1 MPWQLKQNDMNAVS
15 MNNLWNYL
23 QGLSMSASNRR
34 WLAERLMNP
43 SEVVNDEVEQI
54 SKELVFP
61 KIPKDYQA
69 SDEVLNMACGPFPEG
84 FNVDLELEKMWEE
97 RAR

>member
-1 MPWQLKQNDMNAVS
+1 MNAIS

-43 SEVVNDEVEQI
+43 SEEVKDWMEQT
-54 SKELVFP
+54 SQELVFP
-61 KIPKDYQA
+61 KIPKDYQV
-69 SDEVLNMACGPFPEG
+69 SEEVLDMTCGPFPAD
-84 FNVDLELEKMWEE
+84 FNVDLELETMWEE

>member
-1 MPWQLKQNDMNAVS
+1 MNAIS

-43 SEVVNDEVEQI
+43 SEEVKDWMEQT
-54 SKELVFP
+54 SQELVFP
-61 KIPKDYQA
+61 KIPKDYQV
-69 SDEVLNMACGPFPEG
+69 SEEVLDMTCGPFPED
-84 FNVDLELEKMWEE
+84 FNVDLELETMWEE

>member
-1 MPWQLKQNDMNAVS
+1 
-15 MNNLWNYL
+15 
-23 QGLSMSASNRR
+23 
-34 WLAERLMNP
+34 MNP

-84 FNVDLELEKMWEE
+84 FNVDLELEKM
-97 RAR
+97 

>member
-1 MPWQLKQNDMNAVS
+1 MNAVS

-43 SEVVNDEVEQI
+43 SEMVKDKEGQVSQ
-54 SKELVFP
+54 ELVFP

-69 SDEVLNMACGPFPEG
+69 SEEVLNMTCGPFPED
-84 FNVDLELEKMWEE
+84 FNVDLELETMWEE

>member
-1 MPWQLKQNDMNAVS
+1 MNAIS

-43 SEVVNDEVEQI
+43 SDVVEDGIEQVPQ
-54 SKELVFP
+54 ELVFP
-61 KIPKDYQA
+61 EIPQDYRA
-69 SDEVLNMACGPFPEG
+69 SDEVLDMTCGPFPEDY
-84 FNVDLELEKMWEE
+84 NVDLELETMWEE